1 MISLILGVVF
11 IILIIYK
18 FFVIK
23 VPPNF
28 PPGPRIVIPVIGM
41 SLVEVYKILLGEDEI
56 EKLKEENKQL
66 KRENDF
72 YRRR

>member
-11 IILIIYK
+11 IILIVYK

-41 SLVEVYKILLGEDEI
+41 SLVEVYKILLAEDEI
-56 EKLKEENKQL
+56 EKHKE
-66 KRENDF
+66 
-72 YRRR
+72 YRRRYAFVKVIK